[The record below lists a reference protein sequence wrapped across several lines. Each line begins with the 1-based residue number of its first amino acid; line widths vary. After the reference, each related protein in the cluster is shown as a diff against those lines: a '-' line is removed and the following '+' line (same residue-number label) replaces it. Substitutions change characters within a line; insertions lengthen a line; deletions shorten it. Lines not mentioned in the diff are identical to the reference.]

1 MSEHFKNKKI
11 VVGVSG
17 GIAAF
22 KAVELVRY
30 LVNAGATVHVVF
42 SRNAKEFVTP
52 LTFATLTGNPV
63 YYKVFGHSGSA
74 QMEHIQCSESADLLV
89 VVPATAA
96 TIGKMANGLADDAL
110 SNIFIAF
117 RGPVLIAPAMNDGMF
132 ANVAVQENITKLQA
146 RGVEIIDPE
155 TGKMVCG
162 TTGKGRLA
170 ELETLLQA
178 IESRLAKSQDLS
190 GLKFLVTAGPTQEPL
205 DPVRFITNPSSGKMG
220 YAIAEKARLRGAEVT
235 LISGPTHLASPLGVT
250 FVPCVQAK
258 DMHSRVME
266 NFPACDV
273 LVMTAAVGDFAP
285 EKVQKEKIKK
295 SGDTP
300 LILKLSP
307 TPDILLEV
315 GQIKSHQLLVGFAA
329 ESENVLESAR
339 DKLKRKNLDMI
350 VANDISAPGIGFQSD
365 SNQVTFLDRQ
375 GNQESLPRMEKKAIA
390 DILLDRIKQQIK
402 KSL

>member
-1 MSEHFKNKKI
+1 MSEPFKNRKI

-63 YYKVFGHSGSA
+63 YHKVFGHSASA
-74 QMEHIQCSESADLLV
+74 QMEHIQCSEAADLLV

-110 SNIFIAF
+110 SNLFIAF
-117 RGPVLIAPAMNDGMF
+117 RGPVLVAPSMNDGMY
-132 ANVAVQENITKLQA
+132 ANPAVQENITKLQA

-162 TTGKGRLA
+162 TFGKGRLA

-178 IESRLAKSQDLS
+178 IEARLVKGQDLK
-190 GLKFLVTAGPTQEPL
+190 GLKILVTAGPTQEPL
-205 DPVRFITNPSSGKMG
+205 DPVRFISNPSSGKMG
-220 YAIAEKARLRGAEVT
+220 YAIAGQARLRGAEVT
-235 LISGPTHLASPLGVT
+235 LISGPTHLVPPLGVT

-258 DMHSRVME
+258 DMKSRVME
-266 NFPACDV
+266 NFPSCDV

-300 LILKLSP
+300 LVLKLSP
-307 TPDILLEV
+307 TPDILQEV

-329 ESENVLESAR
+329 ESENILESAR

-350 VANDISAPGIGFQSD
+350 VANDISAPGIGFQSN
-365 SNQVTFLDRQ
+365 SNQVTILDRN
-375 GNQESLPRMEKKAIA
+375 GSEEALPRMAKKAIA
-390 DILLDRIKQQIK
+390 DILLDRIKQQMG
-402 KSL
+402 

>member
-22 KAVELVRY
+22 KAVELVRC

-63 YYKVFGHSGSA
+63 YHKVFGHSTSA
-74 QMEHIQCSESADLLV
+74 QMEHIECSESADLLV
-89 VVPATAA
+89 VVPATASS
-96 TIGKMANGLADDAL
+96 IGKMANGLADDAL

-117 RGPVLIAPAMNDGMF
+117 RGPVLVAPAMNDGMY
-132 ANVAVQENITKLQA
+132 ANPAVQENITKLKA

-162 TTGKGRLA
+162 TIGKGRLP
-170 ELETLLQA
+170 ELDTLLQA
-178 IESRLAKSQDLS
+178 IESRLVKSQDLQ
-190 GLKFLVTAGPTQEPL
+190 GLKILVTAGPTQEPL
-205 DPVRFITNPSSGKMG
+205 DTVRFISNPSSGKMG
-220 YAIAEKARLRGAEVT
+220 YAIAEQARLRGAKVT
-235 LISGPTHLASPLGVT
+235 LVSGPTHLTAPSGVR

-258 DMHSRVME
+258 DMQARVME

-285 EKVQKEKIKK
+285 EKVEKEKIKK

-300 LILKLSP
+300 LVLKLSP

-315 GQIKSHQLLVGFAA
+315 GRIKSHQLLVGFAA
-329 ESENVLESAR
+329 ESENILESAR
-339 DKLKRKNLDMI
+339 DKLQRKKLDMI

-365 SNQVTFLDRQ
+365 ANQVTLIDRL
-375 GNQESLPRMEKKAIA
+375 GKEESFPRMSKKAIA
-390 DILLDRIKQQIK
+390 DILLDRIKQQMA
-402 KSL
+402 